1 MPLRIEGGVSMSL
14 LKIEMDGTAGIL
26 LALCIILIAG
36 FLFTRVT
43 NLFRLPKV
51 TGYIIVGVLIGPCV
65 LGLIPAELV
74 EHMDFVSDI
83 ALACI
88 AFSVGKFFKLD
99 KMRQTGWAVVIV
111 TLAEALIAGILVTL
125 SVWLIFGTSIDFALL
140 LGAVA
145 TATAPASTIMTIRQY
160 HAKGEFVRILLQ
172 VVALDDAVCLLAFS
186 AVSAIVTADF
196 EGTLTVS
203 EILLPPLYNILAL
216 LLGAACALV
225 LSRIITP
232 SRSKDS
238 RLILLL
244 AGLLGI
250 SGLCALVDV
259 SPLMSCMLFGAV
271 YVNLT
276 KDKKLFHQLDN
287 FTPPVMALF
296 FIESG
301 MKLDVASLKTA
312 GLVGIV
318 YFLVRI
324 LGKYAGAWISCRI
337 LHLSKNVGNYL
348 GLGLIPQ
355 AGVSIGLAALGQ
367 RILPPQVG
375 TQLLTII
382 LSSSVLYEMIGPA
395 CAKFAILHSG
405 SIGEEKK

>member
-1 MPLRIEGGVSMSL
+1 MALYYVNA
-14 LKIEMDGTAGIL
+14 DGTAGIL

-36 FLFTRVT
+36 FLFTRLT

-51 TGYIIVGVLIGPCV
+51 TGYIIVGVLIGPWV
-65 LGLIPAELV
+65 LGLIPKTLV
-74 EHMDFVSDI
+74 EHMDFVSDV

-88 AFSVGKFFKLD
+88 AFSVGKFFKIEEM
-99 KMRQTGWAVVIV
+99 KRTKTGILLITA
-111 TLAEALIAGILVTL
+111 AEALTAGLFVFL
-125 SVWLIFGTSIDFALL
+125 SVLLLFDISWEFALL

-186 AVSAIVTADF
+186 FTSAVVAAGMGSQMTARQIVLPLVYNVLAI
-196 EGTLTVS
+196 
-203 EILLPPLYNILAL
+203 
-216 LLGAACALV
+216 LLGAAFAWI
-225 LSRIITP
+225 LSRLITP

-250 SGLCALVDV
+250 SGLCALVDI
-259 SPLMSCMLFGAV
+259 SPLLSCMVFGAV
-271 YVNLT
+271 YVNMT

-301 MKLDVASLKTA
+301 MKLDVSSLKTA
-312 GLVGIV
+312 GVIGVV
-318 YFLVRI
+318 YFVTRI
-324 LGKYAGAWISCRI
+324 LGKYAGAWMSCRA
-337 LHLSKNVGNYL
+337 LHMEKGVRNYL

-367 RILPPQVG
+367 RILPPQIG
-375 TQLLTII
+375 NQFLTII
-382 LSSSVLYEMIGPA
+382 LSSSVLYEMIGPP
-395 CAKFAILHSG
+395 CAKFAILHTR
-405 SIGEEKK
+405 EKKEG

>member
-1 MPLRIEGGVSMSL
+1 MSL
-14 LKIEMDGTAGIL
+14 FPVEIEGTAGIL
-26 LALCIILIAG
+26 LALCIILVAG
-36 FLFTRVT
+36 FLFTRLT

-51 TGYIIVGVLIGPCV
+51 TGYIIVGVLIGPWV
-65 LGLIPAELV
+65 LKLIPQTLV

-88 AFSVGKFFKLD
+88 AFGVGKYFKLGEMG
-99 KMRQTGWAVVIV
+99 KTGKGILLITVM
-111 TLAEALIAGILVTL
+111 EALTAGVFVTAVTYL
-125 SVWLIFGTSIDFALL
+125 LFRTTFDFALL
-140 LGAVA
+140 LGAVS
-145 TATAPASTIMTIRQY
+145 TATAPASTIMTIKQY
-160 HAKGEFVRILLQ
+160 HAKGEFVRVLLQ

-186 AVSAIVTADF
+186 CASAIAAADF
-196 EGTLTVS
+196 GGGISAGQL
-203 EILLPPLYNILAL
+203 ILPVIYNICAL
-216 LLGAACALV
+216 LLGAGCAAV

-250 SGLCALVDV
+250 SGLCSLVNV
-259 SPLMSCMLFGAV
+259 SPLLACMLFGAV
-271 YVNLT
+271 YANLR
-276 KDKKLFHQLDN
+276 KEDKRIFKQLDN

-301 MKLDVASLKTA
+301 MKLDVSSLKTA
-312 GLVGIV
+312 GLIGVV

-324 LGKYAGAWISCRI
+324 VGKYAGSFISCRMA
-337 LHLSKNVGNYL
+337 HMDKNICRYL

-367 RILPPQVG
+367 RILPPAMG
-375 TQLLTII
+375 NQLLTII

-395 CAKFAILHSG
+395 CAKFAIFRSG
-405 SIGEEKK
+405 CVEKKEGSEHTP

>member
-1 MPLRIEGGVSMSL
+1 MRFLPMEV
-14 LKIEMDGTAGIL
+14 DGTAGIL

-36 FLFTRVT
+36 FLFTRLT

-51 TGYIIVGVLIGPCV
+51 TGYIIVGVLIGPWV
-65 LGLIPAELV
+65 LGLIPRSLV
-74 EHMDFVSDI
+74 DHMDFVSDI

-88 AFSVGKFFKLD
+88 AFGVGRFFKLED
-99 KMRQTGWAVVIV
+99 IKNTGKGILLITVM
-111 TLAEALIAGILVTL
+111 EALAAGVFVT
-125 SVWLIFGTSIDFALL
+125 VVTFFVFGTSFDFALL
-140 LGAVA
+140 LGAVS

-160 HAKGEFVRILLQ
+160 HAKGDFVKVLLQ

-186 AVSAIVTADF
+186 FASAVAEADF
-196 EGTLTVS
+196 SGQMSVVQL
-203 EILLPPLYNILAL
+203 LLPIAFNLCAL
-216 LLGAACALV
+216 LLGAGCALL
-225 LSRIITP
+225 LSRLITP

-250 SGLCALVDV
+250 SGLCALADV
-259 SPLMSCMLFGAV
+259 SPLLACMLFGAV
-271 YVNLT
+271 YANIRQE
-276 KDKKLFHQLDN
+276 DKKLFKQLDN

-301 MKLDVASLKTA
+301 MKLDVSSLKTA
-312 GLVGIV
+312 GIIGVT
-318 YFLVRI
+318 YFFVRI
-324 LGKYAGAWISCRI
+324 LGKYAGSWISCRMV
-337 LHLSKNVGNYL
+337 HMDKKVCNYL

-367 RILPPQVG
+367 RILPPAVG

-382 LSSSVLYEMIGPA
+382 LSSSVLYEMVGPA
-395 CAKFAILHSG
+395 CAKFAIFRSG
-405 SIGEEKK
+405 CVEKKEEKPGQG